1 MGVIIP
7 QVVTSDKASGAQVF
21 DGSLRFDKAKK
32 LHLIRTPGSSGNQ
45 KTWTLSFWF
54 KKQNMGDQRILFNSF
69 TDNSNRVIVRFM
81 SDKLQFALQSSGT
94 FYGLQTNQ
102 VFRDNGWYH
111 VVLVLDTTQNNETSR
126 QRIYVNGDKIADGD
140 LSNNSISGSNKYP
153 TKDASFNTNTN
164 VQHYIGANNESG
176 TVQDTTFDGQIS
188 NAYLIDGLAI
198 APAFFGYTDPLTNTW
213 RPRGKLKKTVN
224 DGTDFTADI
233 TNTGGT
239 LNNKSRIFDGTTDSD
254 ATIAS
259 GAATITYTPSTPI
272 KYTDSVRVM
281 GSGSPSNP
289 YNARWKLN
297 GGDDVSAVNANE
309 FVTLDE
315 GNGGGTI
322 TSIQL
327 IVSSGG
333 ANWRAIQVD
342 GVIMKASAVTSIEF
356 GTNGFYLP
364 FDGKTPIGED
374 QSGKGNNWKAV
385 NFGGSTDI
393 TKATGAKPILNTLGG
408 NIPRPGVFGSDVG
421 AYFHTTSASDSG
433 GKYVFE
439 DQGTQPTFSFIR
451 GATYVF
457 DWSASTNHPLR
468 FSTTTQEGG
477 GTATLY
483 SDGVDVSGNVTTIT
497 VPHNA
502 PDTLYYYCNV
512 HPGMGNSISVTTD
525 ETKADPY
532 AWKCTLAIP
541 FTGSDSDF
549 SGDLNCTT
557 TNKSTGSDNITFSG
571 PGDMFYNNNNFK
583 FTGDGSNNSRTTIAS
598 GAFGFGTGDF
608 TIEFWAHFT
617 ATGDQGNRNAR
628 IVTPQSESGTY
639 IQILTSTSNAT
650 VQLNN
655 LDIPNTECL
664 NKTRHY
670 VFQRSGTSGELIVDG
685 VLVDTGTE
693 NRDFPDVAYQV
704 GRFDGTNG
712 GMSAYMADLRVYT
725 GVKKYS
731 TTGKTLGDPIFVPAS
746 PSPDIRPDS
755 PSGVAVKSK
764 LTEITEGSVSFDGTG
779 DYLATY
785 TSSSE
790 LSFGTGDFT
799 VEMFLYNEETGGK
812 GFIQISDTEGGL
824 KNSNSGTITIHKD
837 AGQSGVFRTY
847 AKSSSTAFSTPVPFK
862 RWCHVA
868 LTRESGTI
876 KLFVDGKQD
885 ATTISSDT
893 TDYATTY
900 VAIGGY
906 YDTGYLSKCT
916 ISNVRVNKGTAVYTR
931 DFKPPTRQLTN
942 ISGTKLLCCHSNSQ
956 PGAGIT
962 APNMGGVNSGVQ
974 WSSGAGPNFEANN
987 PARDGFNGKE
997 NSNTRTDNADVT
1009 ATINFP
1015 VPVAFSS
1022 TLKVRGA
1029 RDSGNG
1035 KIILIGGNGQVDVSS
1050 QFTSSSASLETVT
1063 ITGVTSPLKGISL
1076 IGISGSAQPRFSA
1089 IYIDDVMLLDP
1100 LTPNGDVSVS
1110 SNAEEKSSAAT
1121 FNPFNTDINTVRG
1134 QEGSYVTLNP
1144 IDPRSYTDGP
1154 TYTFEKGNLTA
1165 YMDGGSANASKDRG
1179 LVASTIDLPRDGK
1192 WYCEIHTFDMD
1203 NDDIALGIASDIVK
1217 GYYETGSNSKPG
1229 AYLLRQNGIFYH
1241 PTGQL
1246 GSSSS
1251 RQYNNGDLIGLAV
1264 DLVDPKITFYK
1275 NGRILYSHSVDLGQ
1289 GPFKVAAGTDAG
1301 SSGYTYTL
1309 DFNFGQKPF
1318 KFSPPDGFQ
1327 PLTSTTLRP
1336 ETVIVR
1342 PDQFVG
1348 VSTYVGNESSQL
1360 INNFNMKPDLVWIKN
1375 RGDAIS
1381 NMIYDSVRGANN
1393 YIRSDTANIQDSG
1406 SANEVSFIPKGF
1418 SVSGGGGGVN
1428 NDGDDYVSWC
1438 WKAGGNKG
1446 TFNVDDVGYSSAS
1459 SVGMN
1464 VGGKNGEAYI
1474 TGTYTSKWDAAGSTG
1489 AVDNGERAFNGDKSN
1504 YASCQNSS
1512 TKTIWRPDTPI
1523 KVNKSLRVYASGIN
1537 SGDNQVFVNGTSLGS
1552 VTNSAVWYTVN
1563 AAYLTEIAL
1572 ADVGSTHGRLWAVE
1586 VDGRLL
1592 LDSAQT
1598 PTDNFPTI
1606 ASTGCSVGTKQGFSI
1621 VKYTGNSTG
1630 GSTVAH
1636 GLSQTPDLVIVKQ
1649 ISGTDESWRVRHSH
1663 MADLSKTLYLNQ
1675 NVAETSNT
1683 EYISDA
1689 GAATITLSTGANG
1702 INSGSNYIVY
1712 SWHDVPGLQKF
1723 GKWTNNN
1730 ATNGGTFIEVGF
1742 KPALILFKNSDSTE
1756 NWYII
1761 DSTRHPYNQPAPSS
1775 NAAGAVNTLNPD
1787 TNHTEATSRGG
1798 HTNTTVDILSN
1809 GFKIRTTNSGSGE
1822 ISYGTRNY
1830 VYAAWAEAPAYNLF
1844 GAQSNAR

>member
-21 DGSLRFDKAKK
+21 DGSLRFDKGKK

-54 KKQNMGDQRILFNSF
+54 KKQNMGDQRVLFNSF

-81 SDKLQFALQSSGT
+81 SDKLQFALQTGGT

-102 VFRDNGWYH
+102 FFRDNGWYH

-140 LSNNSISGSNKYP
+140 LANNSISGSNKYP
-153 TKDASFNTNTN
+153 TKDATFNTNTN
-164 VQHYIGANNESG
+164 VKHYIGANNESG
-176 TVQDTTFDGQIS
+176 SVQDTTFDGLIS

-239 LNNKSRIFDGTTDSD
+239 LNNTSRIFDGTTDSD

-272 KYTDSVRVM
+272 NYTDSVRVM
-281 GSGSPSNP
+281 GSGSSSNP
-289 YNARWKLN
+289 YYARWQLN
-297 GGDDVSAVNANE
+297 GGTAVDAVNANE

-322 TSIQL
+322 TSIKL
-327 IVSSGG
+327 TVDAGG

-342 GVIMKASAVTSIEF
+342 GVIMKASSVTSIEF

-364 FDGKTPIGED
+364 FDGNTQIGED
-374 QSGKGNNWKAV
+374 RSGKGNDWTPF
-385 NFGGSTDI
+385 NFGGSTTNI
-393 TKATGAKPILNTLGG
+393 AKATGAKPILNTLGV
-408 NIPRPGVFGSDVG
+408 NIARPGVFGSDVG
-421 AYFHTTSASDSG
+421 AYYHTTSASNSG

-457 DWSASTNHPLR
+457 DWSASSSHPIRFATAADAAGSTEYTTGTNV
-468 FSTTTQEGG
+468 T
-477 GTATLY
+477 
-483 SDGVDVSGNVTTIT
+483 GNVTTIT

-512 HPGMGNSISVTTD
+512 HNGMGNSISVTTD
-525 ETKADPY
+525 ESKADKY
-532 AWKCTLAIP
+532 AANCVLALP
-541 FTGSDSDF
+541 LVDSSDL
-549 SGDLNCTT
+549 SGNLNCTT
-557 TNKSTGSDNITFSG
+557 TSKATTVTNATHSNLSNFYSGSFDF
-571 PGDMFYNNNNFK
+571 
-583 FTGDGSNNSRTTIAS
+583 DGTDDEISIAS
-598 GAFGFGTGDF
+598 SSDFAFGTGDF
-608 TIEFWAHFT
+608 TIEMWAYTDAWPATFWD
-617 ATGDQGNRNAR
+617 TGAVNSNNNCCIFADASYLYWYMKPGTDLGVQHVN
-628 IVTPQSESGTY
+628 SGL
-639 IQILTSTSNAT
+639 QIGRWNHLAF
-650 VQLNN
+650 V
-655 LDIPNTECL
+655 
-664 NKTRHY
+664 
-670 VFQRSGTSGELIVDG
+670 RSGSTAKIYLNGQEIDSETNASDVTTETAKIGTLTGYSYDTNGQIQDVRVYKG
-685 VLVDTGTE
+685 VAKYTE
-693 NRDFPDVAYQV
+693 NF
-704 GRFDGTNG
+704 
-712 GMSAYMADLRVYT
+712 
-725 GVKKYS
+725 
-731 TTGKTLGDPIFVPAS
+731 IPAS
-746 PSPDIRPDS
+746 NDPDILPDS
-755 PSGVAVKSK
+755 PSGVASKSK

-799 VEMFLYNEETGGK
+799 IEMFLYNEETGGK
-812 GFIQISDTEGGL
+812 GFIQISDSEGGL
-824 KNSNSGTITIHKD
+824 KNSNSGTVTIHKD
-837 AGQSGVFRTY
+837 AGQSGVFRAY
-847 AKSSSTAFSTPVPFK
+847 VNGGSTGFTSKVPYK

-868 LTRESGTI
+868 LVRQSGTI

-885 ATTISSDT
+885 ATTVSSDT
-893 TDYATTY
+893 TNYATTY
-900 VAIGGY
+900 VVIGGY
-906 YDTGYLSKCT
+906 YDTNYLSKCT

-974 WSSGAGPNFEANN
+974 WSAGAGPNFEANN

-1035 KIILIGGNGQVDVSS
+1035 KIILIGGNGEVDVSS

-1100 LTPNGDVSVS
+1100 LTPYGDVSVS

-1134 QEGSYVTLNP
+1134 QEGAYATWNP
-1144 IDPRSYTDGP
+1144 LDIQGLDSGDL
-1154 TYTFEKGNLTA
+1154 KDGNLSITH
-1165 YMDGGSANASKDRG
+1165 SAGNWLAVRANKFVS
-1179 LVASTIDLPRDGK
+1179 SGK
-1192 WYCEIHTFDMD
+1192 WYYEVKVGNNQYTTFGVGSVDYKINPTANDWCNVANVYGFYPYSGNVYDASSSRSYASADTSAAGNVYGIAIDMD
-1203 NDDIALGIASDIVK
+1203 NKSLRF
-1217 GYYETGSNSKPG
+1217 YE
-1229 AYLLRQNGIFYH
+1229 NG
-1241 PTGQL
+1241 
-1246 GSSSS
+1246 
-1251 RQYNNGDLIGLAV
+1251 
-1264 DLVDPKITFYK
+1264 K
-1275 NGRILYSHSVDLGQ
+1275 DLG
-1289 GPFKVAAGTDAG
+1289 VAFDSSTATNFVGKESVAPMAWLYNQSGTDE
-1301 SSGYTYTL
+1301 Y
-1309 DFNFGQKPF
+1309 NFGQKPF
-1318 KFSPPDGFQ
+1318 KFPPPDGFQ

-1342 PDQFVG
+1342 PDQYVG
-1348 VSTYVGNESSQL
+1348 VTTYAGNNGTQS
-1360 INNFNMKPDLVWIKN
+1360 ITNFNMKPDLVWVKN
-1375 RGDAIS
+1375 MDDGVSHFIF
-1381 NMIYDSVRGANN
+1381 DSVRGNNN
-1393 YIRSDTANIQDSG
+1393 YLRSDTTNIQDSG
-1406 SANEVSFIPKGF
+1406 SSNQLSIIPRGF
-1418 SVSGGGGGVN
+1418 SVSGGGGGV
-1428 NDGDDYVSWC
+1428 GDDGKEYVCWS

-1446 TFNVDDVGYSSAS
+1446 TFNLDDVGYSSAS

-1489 AVDNGERAFNGDKSN
+1489 SVDNGARAFNGDKSE
-1504 YASCQNSS
+1504 YASCQNSN

-1523 KVNKSLRVYASGIN
+1523 KVNKSLRVYASGIS
-1537 SGDNQVFVNGTSLGS
+1537 SGNNQVFVNGTSLGS

-1572 ADVGSTHGRLWAVE
+1572 ADIGSTHGRLWAVE

-1606 ASTGCSVGTKQGFSI
+1606 ASTGSSVGTKQGFSI
-1621 VKYTGNSTG
+1621 VQYTGNSTG
-1630 GSTVAH
+1630 GATVAH
-1636 GLSQTPDLVIVKQ
+1636 GLSQTPDFVIVKQ
-1649 ISGTDESWRVRHSH
+1649 ISGTNESWRVRHAHSG
-1663 MADLSKTLYLNQ
+1663 DLSKTLYLNQ
-1675 NVAETSNT
+1675 TIGNTSNT

-1689 GAATITLSTGANG
+1689 GAATITLSSGLNG

-1723 GKWTNNN
+1723 GKYIGN
-1730 ATNGGTFIEVGF
+1730 ANSDGPFVETGMR
-1742 KPALILFKNSDSTE
+1742 PALVVLKKTTE
-1756 NWYII
+1756 DGDPWIVYDAARN
-1761 DSTRHPYNQPAPSS
+1761 SS
-1775 NAAGAVNTLNPD
+1775 NL
-1787 TNHTEATSRGG
+1787 ATSRLQW
-1798 HTNTTVDILSN
+1798 NNDSNQSVSVDYAIDILSN
-1809 GFKIRTTNSGSGE
+1809 GFKIRTSDQSWNDDGE
-1822 ISYGTRNY
+1822 TF
-1830 VYAAWAEAPAYNLF
+1830 VYMAWAEAPAYNLF

>member
-21 DGSLRFDKAKK
+21 DGSLRFDKGKK

-54 KKQNMGDQRILFNSF
+54 KKQNMGDQRVLFNSF

-81 SDKLQFALQSSGT
+81 SDKLQFALQTGGT

-102 VFRDNGWYH
+102 FFRDNGWYH

-140 LSNNSISGSNKYP
+140 LANNSISGSNKYP
-153 TKDASFNTNTN
+153 TKDATFNTNTN
-164 VQHYIGANNESG
+164 VKHYIGANNESG
-176 TVQDTTFDGQIS
+176 SVQDTTFDGLIS

-239 LNNKSRIFDGTTDSD
+239 LNNTSRIFDGTTDSD

-272 KYTDSVRVM
+272 NYTDSVRVM
-281 GSGSPSNP
+281 GSGSSSNP
-289 YNARWKLN
+289 YYARWQLN
-297 GGDDVSAVNANE
+297 GGTAVDAVNANE

-322 TSIQL
+322 TSIKL
-327 IVSSGG
+327 TVDAGG

-342 GVIMKASAVTSIEF
+342 GVIMKASSVTSIEF

-364 FDGKTPIGED
+364 FDGNTQIGED
-374 QSGKGNNWKAV
+374 RSGKGNDWTPF
-385 NFGGSTDI
+385 NFGGSTTNI
-393 TKATGAKPILNTLGG
+393 AKATGAKPILNTLGV
-408 NIPRPGVFGSDVG
+408 NIARPGVFGSDVG
-421 AYFHTTSASDSG
+421 AYYHTTSASNSG

-457 DWSASTNHPLR
+457 DWSASSSHPIRFATAADAAGSTEYTTGTNV
-468 FSTTTQEGG
+468 T
-477 GTATLY
+477 
-483 SDGVDVSGNVTTIT
+483 GNVTTIT

-512 HPGMGNSISVTTD
+512 HNGMGNSISVTTD
-525 ETKADPY
+525 ESKADKY
-532 AWKCTLAIP
+532 AANCVLALP
-541 FTGSDSDF
+541 LVDSSDL
-549 SGDLNCTT
+549 SGNLNCTT
-557 TNKSTGSDNITFSG
+557 TSKATTVTNATHSNLSNFYSGSFDF
-571 PGDMFYNNNNFK
+571 
-583 FTGDGSNNSRTTIAS
+583 DGTDDEISIAS
-598 GAFGFGTGDF
+598 SSDFAFGTGDF
-608 TIEFWAHFT
+608 TIEMWAYTDAWPATFWD
-617 ATGDQGNRNAR
+617 TGAVNSNNNCCIFADASYLYWYMKPGTDLGVQHVN
-628 IVTPQSESGTY
+628 SGL
-639 IQILTSTSNAT
+639 QIGRWNHLAF
-650 VQLNN
+650 V
-655 LDIPNTECL
+655 
-664 NKTRHY
+664 
-670 VFQRSGTSGELIVDG
+670 RSGSTAKIYLNGQEIDSETNASDVTTETAKIGTLTGYSYDTNGQIQDVRVYKG
-685 VLVDTGTE
+685 VAKYTE
-693 NRDFPDVAYQV
+693 NF
-704 GRFDGTNG
+704 
-712 GMSAYMADLRVYT
+712 
-725 GVKKYS
+725 
-731 TTGKTLGDPIFVPAS
+731 IPAS
-746 PSPDIRPDS
+746 NDPDILPDS
-755 PSGVAVKSK
+755 PSGVASKSK

-799 VEMFLYNEETGGK
+799 IEMFLYNEETGGK
-812 GFIQISDTEGGL
+812 GFIQISDSEGGL
-824 KNSNSGTITIHKD
+824 KNSNSGTVTIHKD
-837 AGQSGVFRTY
+837 AGQSGVFRAY
-847 AKSSSTAFSTPVPFK
+847 VNGGSTGFTSKVPYK

-868 LTRESGTI
+868 LVRQSGTI

-885 ATTISSDT
+885 ATTVTSDT
-893 TDYATTY
+893 TNYATTY
-900 VAIGGY
+900 VVIGGY
-906 YDTGYLSKCT
+906 YDTNYLSKCT

-974 WSSGAGPNFEANN
+974 WSAGAGPNFEANN

-1035 KIILIGGNGQVDVSS
+1035 KIILIGGNGEVDVSS

-1100 LTPNGDVSVS
+1100 LTPYGDVSVS

-1134 QEGSYVTLNP
+1134 QEGAYATWNP
-1144 IDPRSYTDGP
+1144 LDIQGLDSGDL
-1154 TYTFEKGNLTA
+1154 KDGNLSITH
-1165 YMDGGSANASKDRG
+1165 SAGNWLAVRANKFVS
-1179 LVASTIDLPRDGK
+1179 SGK
-1192 WYCEIHTFDMD
+1192 WYYEVKVGNNQYTTFGVGSVDYKINPTANDWCNVANVYGFYPYSGNVYDASSSRSYASADTSAAGNVYGIAIDMD
-1203 NDDIALGIASDIVK
+1203 NKSLRF
-1217 GYYETGSNSKPG
+1217 YE
-1229 AYLLRQNGIFYH
+1229 NG
-1241 PTGQL
+1241 
-1246 GSSSS
+1246 
-1251 RQYNNGDLIGLAV
+1251 
-1264 DLVDPKITFYK
+1264 K
-1275 NGRILYSHSVDLGQ
+1275 DLG
-1289 GPFKVAAGTDAG
+1289 VAFDSSTATNFVGKESVAPMAWLYNQSGTDE
-1301 SSGYTYTL
+1301 Y
-1309 DFNFGQKPF
+1309 NFGQKPF
-1318 KFSPPDGFQ
+1318 KFPPPDGFQ

-1342 PDQFVG
+1342 PDQYVG
-1348 VSTYVGNESSQL
+1348 VTTYAGNNGTQS
-1360 INNFNMKPDLVWIKN
+1360 ITNFNMKPDLVWVKN
-1375 RGDAIS
+1375 MDDGVSHFIF
-1381 NMIYDSVRGANN
+1381 DSVRGNNN
-1393 YIRSDTANIQDSG
+1393 YLRSDTTNIQDSG
-1406 SANEVSFIPKGF
+1406 SSNQLSIIPRGF
-1418 SVSGGGGGVN
+1418 SVSGGGGGV
-1428 NDGDDYVSWC
+1428 GDDGKEYVCWS

-1446 TFNVDDVGYSSAS
+1446 TFNLDDVGYSSAS

-1489 AVDNGERAFNGDKSN
+1489 SVDNGARAFNGDKSE
-1504 YASCQNSS
+1504 YASCQNSN

-1523 KVNKSLRVYASGIN
+1523 KVNKSLRVYASGIS
-1537 SGDNQVFVNGTSLGS
+1537 SGNNQVFVNGTSLGS

-1572 ADVGSTHGRLWAVE
+1572 ADIGSTHGRLWAVE

-1606 ASTGCSVGTKQGFSI
+1606 ASTGSSVGTKQGFSI
-1621 VKYTGNSTG
+1621 VQYTGNSTG
-1630 GSTVAH
+1630 GATVAH
-1636 GLSQTPDLVIVKQ
+1636 GLSQTPDFVIVKQ
-1649 ISGTDESWRVRHSH
+1649 ISGTNESWRVRHAHSG
-1663 MADLSKTLYLNQ
+1663 DLSKTLYLNQ
-1675 NVAETSNT
+1675 TIGNTSNT

-1689 GAATITLSTGANG
+1689 GAATITLSSGLNG

-1723 GKWTNNN
+1723 GKYIGN
-1730 ATNGGTFIEVGF
+1730 ANSDGPFVETGMR
-1742 KPALILFKNSDSTE
+1742 PALVVLKKTTE
-1756 NWYII
+1756 DGDPWIVYDAARN
-1761 DSTRHPYNQPAPSS
+1761 SS
-1775 NAAGAVNTLNPD
+1775 NL
-1787 TNHTEATSRGG
+1787 ATSRLQW
-1798 HTNTTVDILSN
+1798 NNDSNQSVSVDYAIDILSN
-1809 GFKIRTTNSGSGE
+1809 GFKIRTSDQSWNDDGE
-1822 ISYGTRNY
+1822 TF
-1830 VYAAWAEAPAYNLF
+1830 VYMAWAEAPAYNLF

>member
-21 DGSLRFDKAKK
+21 DGSLRFDKGKK

-54 KKQNMGDQRILFNSF
+54 KKQNMGDQRVLFNSF

-102 VFRDNGWYH
+102 FFRDNGWYH

-140 LSNNSISGSNKYP
+140 LANNSISGSNKYP
-153 TKDASFNTNTN
+153 TKDATFNTNTN
-164 VQHYIGANNESG
+164 VKHYIGANNESG
-176 TVQDTTFDGQIS
+176 SVQDTTFDGLIS

-239 LNNKSRIFDGTTDSD
+239 LNNTSRIFDGTTDSD

-272 KYTDSVRVM
+272 NYTDSVRVM
-281 GSGSPSNP
+281 GSGSSSNP
-289 YNARWKLN
+289 YYARWQLN
-297 GGDDVSAVNANE
+297 GGTAVDAVNANE

-322 TSIQL
+322 TSIKL
-327 IVSSGG
+327 TVDAGG

-342 GVIMKASAVTSIEF
+342 GVIMKAASVTSIEF

-364 FDGKTPIGED
+364 FDGNTQIGED
-374 QSGKGNNWKAV
+374 RSGKGNDWTPF
-385 NFGGSTDI
+385 NFGGSTTNI
-393 TKATGAKPILNTLGG
+393 AKATGAKPILNTLGV
-408 NIPRPGVFGSDVG
+408 NIARPGVFGSDVG
-421 AYFHTTSASDSG
+421 AYYHTTSASNSG

-457 DWSASTNHPLR
+457 DWSASSSHPIRFATAADAAGSTEYTTGTNV
-468 FSTTTQEGG
+468 T
-477 GTATLY
+477 
-483 SDGVDVSGNVTTIT
+483 GNVTTIT

-512 HPGMGNSISVTTD
+512 HNGMGNSISVTTD
-525 ETKADPY
+525 ESKADKY
-532 AWKCTLAIP
+532 AANCVLALP
-541 FTGSDSDF
+541 LVDSSDL
-549 SGDLNCTT
+549 SGNLNCTT
-557 TNKSTGSDNITFSG
+557 TSKATTVTNATHSNLSNFYSGSFDF
-571 PGDMFYNNNNFK
+571 
-583 FTGDGSNNSRTTIAS
+583 DGTDDEISIAS
-598 GAFGFGTGDF
+598 SSDFAFGTGDF
-608 TIEFWAHFT
+608 TIEMWAYTDAWPATFWD
-617 ATGDQGNRNAR
+617 TGAVNSNNNCCIFADASYLYWYMKPGTDLGVQHVN
-628 IVTPQSESGTY
+628 SGL
-639 IQILTSTSNAT
+639 QIGRWNHLAF
-650 VQLNN
+650 V
-655 LDIPNTECL
+655 
-664 NKTRHY
+664 
-670 VFQRSGTSGELIVDG
+670 RSGSTAKIYLNGQEIDSETNASDVTTETAKIGTLTGYSYDTNGQIQDVRVYKG
-685 VLVDTGTE
+685 VAKYTE
-693 NRDFPDVAYQV
+693 NF
-704 GRFDGTNG
+704 
-712 GMSAYMADLRVYT
+712 
-725 GVKKYS
+725 
-731 TTGKTLGDPIFVPAS
+731 IPAS
-746 PSPDIRPDS
+746 NDPDILPDS
-755 PSGVAVKSK
+755 PSGVASKSK

-799 VEMFLYNEETGGK
+799 IEMFLYNEETGGK
-812 GFIQISDTEGGL
+812 GFIQISDSEGGL
-824 KNSNSGTITIHKD
+824 KNSNSGTVTIHKD
-837 AGQSGVFRTY
+837 AGQSGVFRAY
-847 AKSSSTAFSTPVPFK
+847 VNGGSTGFTSKVPYK

-868 LTRESGTI
+868 LVRQSGTI

-885 ATTISSDT
+885 ATTVTSDT
-893 TDYATTY
+893 TNYATTY
-900 VAIGGY
+900 VVIGGY
-906 YDTGYLSKCT
+906 YDTNYLSKCT

-974 WSSGAGPNFEANN
+974 WSAGAGPNFEANN

-1035 KIILIGGNGQVDVSS
+1035 KIILIGGNGEVDVSS

-1100 LTPNGDVSVS
+1100 LTPYGDVSVS

-1134 QEGSYVTLNP
+1134 QEGAYATWNP
-1144 IDPRSYTDGP
+1144 LDIQGLDSGDL
-1154 TYTFEKGNLTA
+1154 KDGNLSITH
-1165 YMDGGSANASKDRG
+1165 SAGNWLAVRANKFVS
-1179 LVASTIDLPRDGK
+1179 SGK
-1192 WYCEIHTFDMD
+1192 WYYEVKVGNNQYTTFGVGSVDYKINPTANDWCNVANVYGFYPYSGNVYDASSSRSYASADTSAAGNVYGIAIDMD
-1203 NDDIALGIASDIVK
+1203 NKSLRF
-1217 GYYETGSNSKPG
+1217 YE
-1229 AYLLRQNGIFYH
+1229 NG
-1241 PTGQL
+1241 
-1246 GSSSS
+1246 
-1251 RQYNNGDLIGLAV
+1251 
-1264 DLVDPKITFYK
+1264 K
-1275 NGRILYSHSVDLGQ
+1275 DLG
-1289 GPFKVAAGTDAG
+1289 VAFDSSTATNFVGKESVAPMAWLYNQSGTDE
-1301 SSGYTYTL
+1301 Y
-1309 DFNFGQKPF
+1309 NFGQKPF
-1318 KFSPPDGFQ
+1318 KFPPPDGFQ

-1342 PDQFVG
+1342 PDQYVG
-1348 VSTYVGNESSQL
+1348 VTTYAGNNGTQS
-1360 INNFNMKPDLVWIKN
+1360 ITNFNMKPDLVWVKN
-1375 RGDAIS
+1375 MDDGVSHFIF
-1381 NMIYDSVRGANN
+1381 DSVRGNNN
-1393 YIRSDTANIQDSG
+1393 YLRSDTTNIQDSG
-1406 SANEVSFIPKGF
+1406 SSNQLSIIPRGF
-1418 SVSGGGGGVN
+1418 SVSGGGGGV
-1428 NDGDDYVSWC
+1428 GDDGKEYVCWS

-1446 TFNVDDVGYSSAS
+1446 TFNLDDVGYSSAS

-1489 AVDNGERAFNGDKSN
+1489 SVDNGARAFNGDKSE
-1504 YASCQNSS
+1504 YASCQNSN

-1523 KVNKSLRVYASGIN
+1523 KVNKSLRVYASGIS
-1537 SGDNQVFVNGTSLGS
+1537 SGNNQVFVNGTSLGS

-1572 ADVGSTHGRLWAVE
+1572 ADIGSTHGRLWAVE

-1606 ASTGCSVGTKQGFSI
+1606 ASTGSSVGTKQGFSI
-1621 VKYTGNSTG
+1621 VQYTGNSTG
-1630 GSTVAH
+1630 GATVAH
-1636 GLSQTPDLVIVKQ
+1636 GLSQTPDFVIVKQ
-1649 ISGTDESWRVRHSH
+1649 ISGTNESWRVRHAHSG
-1663 MADLSKTLYLNQ
+1663 DLSKTLYLNQ
-1675 NVAETSNT
+1675 TIGNTSNT

-1689 GAATITLSTGANG
+1689 GAATITLSSGLNG

-1723 GKWTNNN
+1723 GKYIGN
-1730 ATNGGTFIEVGF
+1730 ANSDGPFVETGMR
-1742 KPALILFKNSDSTE
+1742 PALVVLKKTTE
-1756 NWYII
+1756 DGDPWIVYDAARN
-1761 DSTRHPYNQPAPSS
+1761 SS
-1775 NAAGAVNTLNPD
+1775 NL
-1787 TNHTEATSRGG
+1787 ATSRLQW
-1798 HTNTTVDILSN
+1798 NNDSNQSVSVDYAIDILSN
-1809 GFKIRTTNSGSGE
+1809 GFKIRTSDQSWNDDGE
-1822 ISYGTRNY
+1822 TF
-1830 VYAAWAEAPAYNLF
+1830 VYMAWAEAPAYNLF

>member
-7 QVVTSDKASGAQVF
+7 QVVTSDKASGAHVF
-21 DGSLRFDKAKK
+21 DGSLRFDKGKK

-54 KKQNMGDQRILFNSF
+54 KKQNMGDQRVLFNSF

-81 SDKLQFALQSSGT
+81 SDKLQFALQTGGT

-102 VFRDNGWYH
+102 FFRDNGWYH

-140 LSNNSISGSNKYP
+140 LANNSISGSNKYP
-153 TKDASFNTNTN
+153 TKDATFNTNTN
-164 VQHYIGANNESG
+164 VKHYIGANNESG
-176 TVQDTTFDGQIS
+176 SVQDTTFDGLIS

-239 LNNKSRIFDGTTDSD
+239 LNNTSRIFDGTTDSD

-272 KYTDSVRVM
+272 NYTDSVRVM
-281 GSGSPSNP
+281 GSGSSSNP
-289 YNARWKLN
+289 YYARWQLN
-297 GGDDVSAVNANE
+297 GGTAVDAVNANE

-322 TSIQL
+322 TSIKL
-327 IVSSGG
+327 TVDAGG

-342 GVIMKASAVTSIEF
+342 GVIMKASSVTSIEF

-364 FDGKTPIGED
+364 FDGNTQIGED
-374 QSGKGNNWKAV
+374 RSGKGNDWTPF
-385 NFGGSTDI
+385 NFGGSTTNI
-393 TKATGAKPILNTLGG
+393 AKATGAKPILNTLGV
-408 NIPRPGVFGSDVG
+408 NIARPGVFGSDVG
-421 AYFHTTSASDSG
+421 AYYHTTSASNSG

-457 DWSASTNHPLR
+457 DWSASSSHPIRFATAADAAGSTEYTTGTNV
-468 FSTTTQEGG
+468 T
-477 GTATLY
+477 
-483 SDGVDVSGNVTTIT
+483 GNVTTIT

-512 HPGMGNSISVTTD
+512 HNGMGNSISVTTD
-525 ETKADPY
+525 ESKADKY
-532 AWKCTLAIP
+532 AANCVLALP
-541 FTGSDSDF
+541 LVDSSDL
-549 SGDLNCTT
+549 SGNLNCTT
-557 TNKSTGSDNITFSG
+557 TSKATTVTNATHSNLSNFYSGSFDF
-571 PGDMFYNNNNFK
+571 
-583 FTGDGSNNSRTTIAS
+583 DGTDDEISIAS
-598 GAFGFGTGDF
+598 SSDFAFGTGDF
-608 TIEFWAHFT
+608 TIEMWAYTDAWPATFWD
-617 ATGDQGNRNAR
+617 TGAVNSNNNCCIFADASYLYWYMKPGTDLGVQHVN
-628 IVTPQSESGTY
+628 SGL
-639 IQILTSTSNAT
+639 QIGRWNHLAF
-650 VQLNN
+650 V
-655 LDIPNTECL
+655 
-664 NKTRHY
+664 
-670 VFQRSGTSGELIVDG
+670 RSGSTAKIYLNGQEIDSETNASDVTTETAKIGTLTGYSYDTNGQIQDVRVYKG
-685 VLVDTGTE
+685 VAKYTE
-693 NRDFPDVAYQV
+693 NF
-704 GRFDGTNG
+704 
-712 GMSAYMADLRVYT
+712 
-725 GVKKYS
+725 
-731 TTGKTLGDPIFVPAS
+731 IPAS
-746 PSPDIRPDS
+746 NDPDILPDS
-755 PSGVAVKSK
+755 PSGVASKSK

-799 VEMFLYNEETGGK
+799 IEMFLYNEETGGK
-812 GFIQISDTEGGL
+812 GFIQISDSEGGL
-824 KNSNSGTITIHKD
+824 KNSNSGTVTIHKD
-837 AGQSGVFRTY
+837 AGQSGVFRAY
-847 AKSSSTAFSTPVPFK
+847 VNGGSTGFTSKVPYK

-868 LTRESGTI
+868 LVRQSGTI

-885 ATTISSDT
+885 ATTVSSDT
-893 TDYATTY
+893 TNYATTY
-900 VAIGGY
+900 VVIGGY
-906 YDTGYLSKCT
+906 YDTNYLSKCT

-974 WSSGAGPNFEANN
+974 WSAGAGPNFEANN

-1035 KIILIGGNGQVDVSS
+1035 KIILIGGNGEVDVSS

-1100 LTPNGDVSVS
+1100 LTPYGDVSVS

-1134 QEGSYVTLNP
+1134 QEGAYATWNP
-1144 IDPRSYTDGP
+1144 LDIQGLDSGDL
-1154 TYTFEKGNLTA
+1154 KDGNLSITH
-1165 YMDGGSANASKDRG
+1165 SAGNWLAVRANKFVS
-1179 LVASTIDLPRDGK
+1179 SGK
-1192 WYCEIHTFDMD
+1192 WYYEVKVGNNQYTTFGVGSVDYKINPTANDWCNVANVYGFYPYSGNVYDASSSRSYATADTSAAGNVYGIAIDMD
-1203 NDDIALGIASDIVK
+1203 NKSLRF
-1217 GYYETGSNSKPG
+1217 YE
-1229 AYLLRQNGIFYH
+1229 NG
-1241 PTGQL
+1241 
-1246 GSSSS
+1246 
-1251 RQYNNGDLIGLAV
+1251 
-1264 DLVDPKITFYK
+1264 K
-1275 NGRILYSHSVDLGQ
+1275 DLG
-1289 GPFKVAAGTDAG
+1289 VAFDSSTATNFVGKESVAPMAWLYNQSGTDE
-1301 SSGYTYTL
+1301 Y
-1309 DFNFGQKPF
+1309 NFGQKPF
-1318 KFSPPDGFQ
+1318 KFPPPDGFQ

-1342 PDQFVG
+1342 PDQYVG
-1348 VSTYVGNESSQL
+1348 VTTYAGNNGTQS
-1360 INNFNMKPDLVWIKN
+1360 ITNFNMKPDLVWVKN
-1375 RGDAIS
+1375 MDDGVSHFIF
-1381 NMIYDSVRGANN
+1381 DSVRGNNN
-1393 YIRSDTANIQDSG
+1393 YLRSDTTNIQDSG
-1406 SANEVSFIPKGF
+1406 SSNQLSIIPRGF
-1418 SVSGGGGGVN
+1418 SVSGGGGGV
-1428 NDGDDYVSWC
+1428 GDDGKEYVCWS

-1446 TFNVDDVGYSSAS
+1446 TFNLDDVGYSSAS

-1489 AVDNGERAFNGDKSN
+1489 SVDNGARAFNGDKSE
-1504 YASCQNSS
+1504 YASCQNSN

-1523 KVNKSLRVYASGIN
+1523 KVNKSLRVYASGIS
-1537 SGDNQVFVNGTSLGS
+1537 SGNNQVFVNGTSLGS

-1572 ADVGSTHGRLWAVE
+1572 ADIGSTHGRLWAVE

-1606 ASTGCSVGTKQGFSI
+1606 ASTGSSVGTKQGFSI
-1621 VKYTGNSTG
+1621 VQYTGNSTG
-1630 GSTVAH
+1630 GATVAH
-1636 GLSQTPDLVIVKQ
+1636 GLSQTPDFVIVKQ
-1649 ISGTDESWRVRHSH
+1649 ISGTNESWRVRHAHSG
-1663 MADLSKTLYLNQ
+1663 DLSKTLYLNQ
-1675 NVAETSNT
+1675 TIGNTSNT

-1689 GAATITLSTGANG
+1689 GAATITLSSGLNG

-1723 GKWTNNN
+1723 GKYIGN
-1730 ATNGGTFIEVGF
+1730 ANSDGPFVETGMR
-1742 KPALILFKNSDSTE
+1742 PALVVLKKTTE
-1756 NWYII
+1756 DGDPWIVYDAARN
-1761 DSTRHPYNQPAPSS
+1761 SS
-1775 NAAGAVNTLNPD
+1775 NL
-1787 TNHTEATSRGG
+1787 ATSRLQW
-1798 HTNTTVDILSN
+1798 NNNSNQSVSVDYAIDILSN
-1809 GFKIRTTNSGSGE
+1809 GFKIRTSDQSWNDDGE
-1822 ISYGTRNY
+1822 TF
-1830 VYAAWAEAPAYNLF
+1830 VYMAWAEAPAYNLF

>member
-21 DGSLRFDKAKK
+21 DGSLRFDKGKK

-54 KKQNMGDQRILFNSF
+54 KKQNMGDQRVLFNSF

-102 VFRDNGWYH
+102 FFRDNGWYH

-140 LSNNSISGSNKYP
+140 LANNSISGSNKYP
-153 TKDASFNTNTN
+153 TKDATFNTNTN
-164 VQHYIGANNESG
+164 VKHYIGANNESG
-176 TVQDTTFDGQIS
+176 SVQDTTFDGLIS

-239 LNNKSRIFDGTTDSD
+239 LNNTSRIFDGTTDSD

-272 KYTDSVRVM
+272 NYTDSVRVM
-281 GSGSPSNP
+281 GSGSSSNP
-289 YNARWKLN
+289 YYARWQLN
-297 GGDDVSAVNANE
+297 GGTAVDAVNANE

-322 TSIQL
+322 TSIKL
-327 IVSSGG
+327 TVDAGG

-342 GVIMKASAVTSIEF
+342 GVIMKASSVTSIEF

-364 FDGKTPIGED
+364 FDGNTQIGED
-374 QSGKGNNWKAV
+374 RSGKGNDWTPF
-385 NFGGSTDI
+385 NFGGSTTNI
-393 TKATGAKPILNTLGG
+393 AKATGAKPILNTLGV
-408 NIPRPGVFGSDVG
+408 NIARPGVFGSDVG
-421 AYFHTTSASDSG
+421 AYYHTTSASNSG

-457 DWSASTNHPLR
+457 DWSASSSHPIRFATAADAAGSTEYTTGTNV
-468 FSTTTQEGG
+468 T
-477 GTATLY
+477 
-483 SDGVDVSGNVTTIT
+483 GNVTTIT

-512 HPGMGNSISVTTD
+512 HNGMGNSISVTTD
-525 ETKADPY
+525 ESKADKY
-532 AWKCTLAIP
+532 AANCVLALP
-541 FTGSDSDF
+541 LVDSSDL
-549 SGDLNCTT
+549 SGNLNCTT
-557 TNKSTGSDNITFSG
+557 TSKATTVTNATHSNLSNFYSGSFDF
-571 PGDMFYNNNNFK
+571 
-583 FTGDGSNNSRTTIAS
+583 DGTDDEISIAS
-598 GAFGFGTGDF
+598 SSDFAFGTGDF
-608 TIEFWAHFT
+608 TIEMWAYTDAWPATFWD
-617 ATGDQGNRNAR
+617 TGAVNSNNNCCIFADASYLYWYMKPGTDLGVQHVN
-628 IVTPQSESGTY
+628 SGL
-639 IQILTSTSNAT
+639 QIGRWNHLAF
-650 VQLNN
+650 V
-655 LDIPNTECL
+655 
-664 NKTRHY
+664 
-670 VFQRSGTSGELIVDG
+670 RSGSTAKIYLNGQEIDSETNASDVTTETAKIGTLTGYSYDTNGQIQDVRVYKG
-685 VLVDTGTE
+685 VAKYTE
-693 NRDFPDVAYQV
+693 NF
-704 GRFDGTNG
+704 
-712 GMSAYMADLRVYT
+712 
-725 GVKKYS
+725 
-731 TTGKTLGDPIFVPAS
+731 IPAS
-746 PSPDIRPDS
+746 NDPDILPDS
-755 PSGVAVKSK
+755 PSGVASKSK

-799 VEMFLYNEETGGK
+799 IEMFLYNEETGGK
-812 GFIQISDTEGGL
+812 GFIQISDSEGGL
-824 KNSNSGTITIHKD
+824 KNSNSGTVTIHKD
-837 AGQSGVFRTY
+837 AGQSGVFRAY
-847 AKSSSTAFSTPVPFK
+847 VNGGSTGFTSKVPYK

-868 LTRESGTI
+868 LVRQSGTI

-885 ATTISSDT
+885 ATTVTSDT
-893 TDYATTY
+893 TNYATTY
-900 VAIGGY
+900 VVIGGY
-906 YDTGYLSKCT
+906 YDTNYLSKCT

-974 WSSGAGPNFEANN
+974 WSAGAGPNFEANN

-1035 KIILIGGNGQVDVSS
+1035 KIILIGGNGEVDVSS

-1100 LTPNGDVSVS
+1100 LTPYGDVSVS

-1134 QEGSYVTLNP
+1134 QEGAYATWNP
-1144 IDPRSYTDGP
+1144 LDIQGLDSGDL
-1154 TYTFEKGNLTA
+1154 KDGNLSITH
-1165 YMDGGSANASKDRG
+1165 SAGNWLAVRANKFVS
-1179 LVASTIDLPRDGK
+1179 SGK
-1192 WYCEIHTFDMD
+1192 WYYEVKVGNNQYTTFGVGSVDYKINPTANDWCNVANVYGFYPYSGNVYDASSSRSYASADTSAAGNVYGIAIDMD
-1203 NDDIALGIASDIVK
+1203 NKSLRF
-1217 GYYETGSNSKPG
+1217 YE
-1229 AYLLRQNGIFYH
+1229 NG
-1241 PTGQL
+1241 
-1246 GSSSS
+1246 
-1251 RQYNNGDLIGLAV
+1251 
-1264 DLVDPKITFYK
+1264 K
-1275 NGRILYSHSVDLGQ
+1275 DLG
-1289 GPFKVAAGTDAG
+1289 VAFDSSTATNFVGKESVAPMAWLYNQSGTDE
-1301 SSGYTYTL
+1301 Y
-1309 DFNFGQKPF
+1309 NFGQKPF
-1318 KFSPPDGFQ
+1318 KFPPPDGFQ

-1342 PDQFVG
+1342 PDQYVG
-1348 VSTYVGNESSQL
+1348 VTTYAGNNGTQS
-1360 INNFNMKPDLVWIKN
+1360 ITNFNMKPDLVWVKN
-1375 RGDAIS
+1375 MDDGVSHFIF
-1381 NMIYDSVRGANN
+1381 DSVRGNNN
-1393 YIRSDTANIQDSG
+1393 YLRSDTTNIQDSG
-1406 SANEVSFIPKGF
+1406 SSNQLSIIPRGF
-1418 SVSGGGGGVN
+1418 SVSGGGGGV
-1428 NDGDDYVSWC
+1428 GDDGKEYVCWS

-1446 TFNVDDVGYSSAS
+1446 TFNLDDVGYSSAS

-1489 AVDNGERAFNGDKSN
+1489 SVDNGARAFNGDKSE
-1504 YASCQNSS
+1504 YASCQNSN

-1523 KVNKSLRVYASGIN
+1523 KVNKSLRVYASGIS
-1537 SGDNQVFVNGTSLGS
+1537 SGNNQVFVNGTSLGS

-1572 ADVGSTHGRLWAVE
+1572 ADIGSTHGRLWAVE

-1606 ASTGCSVGTKQGFSI
+1606 ASTGSSVGTKQGFSI
-1621 VKYTGNSTG
+1621 VQYTGNSTG
-1630 GSTVAH
+1630 GATVAH
-1636 GLSQTPDLVIVKQ
+1636 GLSQTPDFVIVKQ
-1649 ISGTDESWRVRHSH
+1649 ISGTNESWRVRHAHSG
-1663 MADLSKTLYLNQ
+1663 DLSKTLYLNQ
-1675 NVAETSNT
+1675 TIGNTSNT

-1689 GAATITLSTGANG
+1689 GAATITLSSGLNG

-1723 GKWTNNN
+1723 GKYIGN
-1730 ATNGGTFIEVGF
+1730 ANSDGPFVETGMR
-1742 KPALILFKNSDSTE
+1742 PALVVLKKTTE
-1756 NWYII
+1756 DGDPWIVYDAARN
-1761 DSTRHPYNQPAPSS
+1761 SS
-1775 NAAGAVNTLNPD
+1775 NL
-1787 TNHTEATSRGG
+1787 ATSRLQW
-1798 HTNTTVDILSN
+1798 NNDSNQSVSVDYAIDILSN
-1809 GFKIRTTNSGSGE
+1809 GFKIRTSDQSWNDDGE
-1822 ISYGTRNY
+1822 TF
-1830 VYAAWAEAPAYNLF
+1830 VYMAWAEAPAYNLF